1 MTIKPL
7 LSAII
12 ALSLFLSCNKTQE
25 LESSLS
31 QGQILAVMPSDTKI
45 GYGTPVDGVYPVV
58 WTSGDKIKLYSES
71 VTSGEDYAFTRSE
84 GTGVAVFTGTPVSGN
99 SRYAIYPSTR
109 AVGMEDGVL
118 KVSFGSLRKQ
128 KFSASLEDNSINLGY
143 LPMWAKEG
151 NGSGKGRFSFQNTCG
166 ALMFRLNNP
175 PADLKS
181 VSITSGTRYISGMGL
196 LDASTGEMELVNE
209 NASKK
214 TLEQGVSISLEGM
227 DVADSD
233 GIVVSLPA
241 GTYEPNDLTVTFTY
255 GDKTYEKPIKSK
267 LTVIPGVVRPLPVIS
282 FAIEWE
288 DPKPARTANKLE
300 LSGGYPR
307 IHRLNDG
314 RLMLS
319 YSLSGNGY
327 ARFSS
332 DEGETWGAQTEVM
345 SYFDSTSNGVSARM
359 TASVP
364 DFAQLSAGNP
374 YHPGRIIY
382 ASNYRPRELV
392 NGKTTDN
399 TGWTTVHPYT
409 ISISVSDDDKGK
421 TWSAPKHLYKS
432 KIWDENVTVG
442 CWEPFVLELP
452 DGTVQIYF
460 ADETPYYGGTNS
472 NQRDWH
478 NISVIESKDGGDTWG
493 QVRIVSQNS
502 ECRDGMPV
510 VAMHNDMLLLAIE
523 STDFKGQRL
532 HPIVI
537 NNPITNNW
545 SSTVGKGDPHRF
557 EPFQVSLGSRVKYSG
572 APYIITTDN
581 YIVYSYQISDWYTPP
596 ANLTQSQQLAL
607 CKQYNE
613 EEHATLEVQV
623 CSKSEVDDKGYFRTM
638 RSPSRPLKVDQTK
651 GTENAL
657 WNSLC
662 DLGNDKVMVISQYN
676 GKVYTV
682 KGTVVKK

>member
-1 MTIKPL
+1 MTIKLL

-31 QGQILAVMPSDTKI
+31 QGQILAVMPSETKI

-99 SRYAIYPSTR
+99 SRYAIYPSSR

-209 NASKK
+209 NAGKK
-214 TLEQGVSISLEGM
+214 TFEKGVSISLEGM

-241 GTYEPNDLTVTFTY
+241 GTYEPDELTVTLTY

-282 FAIEWE
+282 FSDDLSIEWE
-288 DPKPARTANKLE
+288 TPKPARTANKPE

-319 YSLSGNGY
+319 YSLSGNGC

-332 DEGETWGAQTEVM
+332 DEGKTWGAQTEVM
-345 SYFDSTSNGVSARM
+345 SYFDKTSNGVSARM

-409 ISISVSDDDKGK
+409 ISISVSDDAGK
-421 TWSAPKHLYKS
+421 TWSARKHLYKS
-432 KIWDENVTVG
+432 GIWDKNVTVG

-460 ADETPYYGGTNS
+460 ADETPYYPATS
-472 NQRDWH
+472 WH
-478 NISVIESKDGGDTWG
+478 NISVIESKDGGNTWG
-493 QVRIVSQNS
+493 EVRVVAQNS
-502 ECRDGMPV
+502 ANRDGMPV
-510 VAMHNDMLLLAIE
+510 ATLLGDKILLAVE
-523 STDFKGQRL
+523 STDGVHKRL

-537 NNPITNNW
+537 CNPIQGCW
-545 SSTVGKGDPHRF
+545 STTVGKGDSHRF
-557 EPFQVSLGSRVKYSG
+557 HPFTTSLKSDLVYSG

-581 YIVYSYQISDWYTPP
+581 YIVYSYQISDWWKPTEE
-596 ANLTQSQQLAL
+596 LSKEELVSLA
-607 CKQYNE
+607 KQKNIE
-613 EEHATLEVQV
+613 AHSELEVQV
-623 CSKSEVDDKGYFRTM
+623 CLKSEVTDGFFYTM
-638 RSPSRPLKVDQTK
+638 RSPSRPFKLDQQSEK
-651 GTENAL
+651 AV

-662 DLGNDKVMVISQYN
+662 DLGNDEILAVSQKGN
-676 GKVYTV
+676 LIYTV
-682 KGTVVKK
+682 RGKIVAK

>member
-71 VTSGEDYAFTRSE
+71 VTSGNDYAFTRSE

-99 SRYAIYPSTR
+99 SRYAIYPSSR
-109 AVGMEDGVL
+109 AVGMEGGVL

-128 KFSASLEDNSINLGY
+128 KFSASLEDNSINLDY

-181 VSITSGTRYISGMGL
+181 ISITSGTRYISGMGL

-209 NASKK
+209 NAGKK
-214 TLEQGVSISLEGM
+214 TLEKGVSISLEGM

-345 SYFDSTSNGVSARM
+345 SYFDKTSNGVSARM

-399 TGWTTVHPYT
+399 KGWTTVHPYT
-409 ISISVSDDDKGK
+409 ISISVSDYAGK
-421 TWSAPKHLYKS
+421 TWSDRKHLYMS
-432 KIWDENVTVG
+432 GIWDKNVTVG

-460 ADETPYYGGTNS
+460 ADETPYYGGTDS
-472 NQRDWH
+472 NKRDWH

-493 QVRIVSQNS
+493 EVRVVAQNS
-502 ECRDGMPV
+502 ANRDGMPV
-510 VAMHNDMLLLAIE
+510 ATLLGDKILLAVE
-523 STDFKGQRL
+523 STDGVHARL

-537 NNPITNNW
+537 CNPIQGCW
-545 SSTVGKGDPHRF
+545 STTVGKGDSHRF
-557 EPFQVSLGSRVKYSG
+557 HPFTTSLKSDLVYSG

-581 YIVYSYQISDWYTPP
+581 YIVYSYQISDWWKPTEE
-596 ANLTQSQQLAL
+596 LSRTELVRLA
-607 CKQYNE
+607 KENNVE
-613 EEHATLEVQV
+613 DHSELEVQV
-623 CSKSEVDDKGYFRTM
+623 CLKSEVTDGFFYTM
-638 RSPSRPLKVDQTK
+638 RSPSRPFNLDQK
-651 GTENAL
+651 SEKAV

-662 DLGNDKVMVISQYN
+662 DLGNDEILAVSQKGN
-676 GKVYTV
+676 LIIYTV
-682 KGTVVKK
+682 RGKIVAK

>member
-1 MTIKPL
+1 MTIRPL
-7 LSAII
+7 LSVII
-12 ALSLFLSCNKTQE
+12 APSLFLSCNKTQE

-31 QGQILAVMPSDTKI
+31 QGQILAVMQSETKI

-71 VTSGEDYAFTRSE
+71 VMSGKDYAFTRSE

-99 SRYAIYPSTR
+99 SRYAIYPSSR

-118 KVSFGSLRKQ
+118 KVSFGALRKQ

-209 NASKK
+209 NAGKK
-214 TLEQGVSISLEGM
+214 TLEKGVSISLEGM

-241 GTYEPNDLTVTFTY
+241 GTYEPDELTVTLTY

-282 FAIEWE
+282 FSDDLSIEWE
-288 DPKPARTANKLE
+288 TPKPARTANKPE

-319 YSLSGNGY
+319 YSLSGNGC

-332 DEGETWGAQTEVM
+332 DEGKTWGAQTEVM
-345 SYFDSTSNGVSARM
+345 SYFDKTSNSVSARM

-409 ISISVSDDDKGK
+409 ISISVSDDAGK
-421 TWSAPKHLYKS
+421 TWSARKHLYKS
-432 KIWDENVTVG
+432 GIWDENVTVG

-460 ADETPYYGGTNS
+460 ADETPYYPAS
-472 NQRDWH
+472 SRH
-478 NISVIESKDGGDTWG
+478 NISVIESKDGGNTWG
-493 QVRIVSQNS
+493 EVRVVAQNS
-502 ECRDGMPV
+502 ANRDGMPV
-510 VAMHNDMLLLAIE
+510 ATLLGDKILLAVE
-523 STDFKGQRL
+523 STDGVHKRL

-537 NNPITNNW
+537 CNPIQGCW
-545 SSTVGKGDPHRF
+545 STTVGKGDSHRF
-557 EPFQVSLGSRVKYSG
+557 HPFTTSLKSDLVYSG

-581 YIVYSYQISDWYTPP
+581 YIVYSYQISDWWKPTEE
-596 ANLTQSQQLAL
+596 LSKEELVSLA
-607 CKQYNE
+607 KQKNVE
-613 EEHATLEVQV
+613 AHSELEVQV
-623 CSKSEVDDKGYFRTM
+623 CLKSEVTDGFFYTM
-638 RSPSRPLKVDQTK
+638 RSPSRPFKLDQK
-651 GTENAL
+651 SEKAV

-662 DLGNDKVMVISQYN
+662 DLGNDEILAVSQKGN
-676 GKVYTV
+676 LMYTV
-682 KGTVVKK
+682 RGKIVAK

>member
-71 VTSGEDYAFTRSE
+71 VTSGKDYAFTRSE

-209 NASKK
+209 NAGKK
-214 TLEQGVSISLEGM
+214 TLEKGVSISLEGM

-241 GTYEPNDLTVTFTY
+241 GTYEPDELTVTLTY

-282 FAIEWE
+282 FSDDLSIEWE
-288 DPKPARTANKLE
+288 TPKPARTANKPE

-319 YSLSGNGY
+319 YSLSGNGC

-332 DEGETWGAQTEVM
+332 DEGKTWGAQTALVICFIYSSVCM
-345 SYFDSTSNGVSARM
+345 ST
-359 TASVP
+359 P
-364 DFAQLSAGNP
+364 
-374 YHPGRIIY
+374 
-382 ASNYRPRELV
+382 
-392 NGKTTDN
+392 
-399 TGWTTVHPYT
+399 
-409 ISISVSDDDKGK
+409 IS
-421 TWSAPKHLYKS
+421 
-432 KIWDENVTVG
+432 
-442 CWEPFVLELP
+442 
-452 DGTVQIYF
+452 
-460 ADETPYYGGTNS
+460 
-472 NQRDWH
+472 
-478 NISVIESKDGGDTWG
+478 
-493 QVRIVSQNS
+493 
-502 ECRDGMPV
+502 
-510 VAMHNDMLLLAIE
+510 
-523 STDFKGQRL
+523 
-532 HPIVI
+532 
-537 NNPITNNW
+537 
-545 SSTVGKGDPHRF
+545 
-557 EPFQVSLGSRVKYSG
+557 
-572 APYIITTDN
+572 
-581 YIVYSYQISDWYTPP
+581 
-596 ANLTQSQQLAL
+596 
-607 CKQYNE
+607 
-613 EEHATLEVQV
+613 
-623 CSKSEVDDKGYFRTM
+623 
-638 RSPSRPLKVDQTK
+638 
-651 GTENAL
+651 
-657 WNSLC
+657 
-662 DLGNDKVMVISQYN
+662 
-676 GKVYTV
+676 
-682 KGTVVKK
+682 

>member
-181 VSITSGTRYISGMGL
+181 ISITSGTRYISGMGL
-196 LDASTGEMELVNE
+196 LDASTSEMELVNE
-209 NASKK
+209 NAGKK
-214 TLEQGVSISLEGM
+214 TLEKGVSISLEGM

-460 ADETPYYGGTNS
+460 ADETPYYPAS
-472 NQRDWH
+472 SWH

-493 QVRIVSQNS
+493 KVRVVAQNS
-502 ECRDGMPV
+502 ANRDGMPV
-510 VAMHNDMLLLAIE
+510 ATLLGDKILLAVE
-523 STDFKGQRL
+523 STDGEHARL

-537 NNPITNNW
+537 CNPIQDCWRTP
-545 SSTVGKGDPHRF
+545 VGKGDSHRF
-557 EPFQVSLGSRVKYSG
+557 HPFTTSLKSDLVYSG

-581 YIVYSYQISDWYTPP
+581 YIVYSYQISDWWKPTEE
-596 ANLTQSQQLAL
+596 LSRTELVRLA
-607 CKQYNE
+607 KENNVE
-613 EEHATLEVQV
+613 AHSELEVQV
-623 CSKSEVDDKGYFRTM
+623 CLKSEVTDGFFYTM
-638 RSPSRPLKVDQTK
+638 RSPSRPFNLDQK
-651 GTENAL
+651 SEKAV

-662 DLGNDKVMVISQYN
+662 DLGNDKILAVSQKGN
-676 GKVYTV
+676 LIYTV
-682 KGTVVKK
+682 RGKIVAK

>member
-1 MTIKPL
+1 MTIRPL
-7 LSAII
+7 LSVII

-71 VTSGEDYAFTRSE
+71 VTSGIDYAFTRSE

-99 SRYAIYPSTR
+99 SRYAIYPSSR
-109 AVGMEDGVL
+109 AFGMEAGVL

-143 LPMWAKEG
+143 LPMWAKEE
-151 NGSGKGRFSFQNTCG
+151 NGSGKGRFSFHNTCG

-181 VSITSGTRYISGMGL
+181 VSITSETRYISGMGL
-196 LDASTGEMELVNE
+196 LDASTGEMELVND
-209 NASKK
+209 NPAKK
-214 TLEQGVSISLEGM
+214 TLEKGVSISLEGM

-241 GTYEPNDLTVTFTY
+241 GTYEPDELTVTLTY

-282 FAIEWE
+282 FSDDLSIEWE
-288 DPKPARTANKLE
+288 TPKPARTANKPE

-307 IHRLNDG
+307 IHRLNDR

-319 YSLSGNGY
+319 YSLSGNGC

-332 DEGETWGAQTEVM
+332 DEGKTWGAQTVVM
-345 SYFDSTSNGVSARM
+345 SYFDETSNGVSARM

-409 ISISVSDDDKGK
+409 ISISVSDDAGK
-421 TWSAPKHLYKS
+421 TWSARNHLYKS
-432 KIWDENVTVG
+432 EIWDENVTVG

-460 ADETPYYGGTNS
+460 ADETPYYPAS
-472 NQRDWH
+472 SWH

-493 QVRIVSQNS
+493 KVRVVAQNS
-502 ECRDGMPV
+502 ANRDGMPV
-510 VAMHNDMLLLAIE
+510 ATLLGDKILLAVE
-523 STDFKGQRL
+523 STDGVHARL

-537 NNPITNNW
+537 CNPIQGCW
-545 SSTVGKGDPHRF
+545 STTVGKGDSHRF
-557 EPFQVSLGSRVKYSG
+557 HPFTTSLKSDLVYSG

-581 YIVYSYQISDWYTPP
+581 YIVYSYQISDWWKPTEE
-596 ANLTQSQQLAL
+596 LSRTELVRLA
-607 CKQYNE
+607 KQNNVE
-613 EEHATLEVQV
+613 AHSELEVQV
-623 CSKSEVDDKGYFRTM
+623 CLKSEVTDGFFYTM
-638 RSPSRPLKVDQTK
+638 RSPSRPFKLDQK
-651 GTENAL
+651 SEKAV

-662 DLGNDKVMVISQYN
+662 DLGNDEILAVSQKGN
-676 GKVYTV
+676 LIYTV
-682 KGTVVKK
+682 RGKIVAK

>member
-71 VTSGEDYAFTRSE
+71 VTSGKDYAFTRSE

-209 NASKK
+209 NADKK
-214 TLEQGVSISLEGM
+214 TLEKGVSISLEGM

-241 GTYEPNDLTVTFTY
+241 GTYEPDELTVTLTY

-282 FAIEWE
+282 FSDDPSIEWE
-288 DPKPARTANKLE
+288 TPKPARTPNKPQ

-345 SYFDSTSNGVSARM
+345 SYFDKTSNGVSARM

-374 YHPGRIIY
+374 YLPGRIIY

-409 ISISVSDDDKGK
+409 ISISVSDDAGK
-421 TWSAPKHLYKS
+421 TWSDRKHLYMS
-432 KIWDENVTVG
+432 GIWDKNVTVG

-460 ADETPYYGGTNS
+460 ADETPYYPAS
-472 NQRDWH
+472 SWH
-478 NISVIESKDGGDTWG
+478 NISVIESKDGGNTWG
-493 QVRIVSQNS
+493 EVRVVAQNS
-502 ECRDGMPV
+502 ANRDGMPV
-510 VAMHNDMLLLAIE
+510 ATLLGDKILLAVE
-523 STDFKGQRL
+523 STDGVHARL

-537 NNPITNNW
+537 CNPIQDCWRTP
-545 SSTVGKGDPHRF
+545 VGKGDSHRF
-557 EPFQVSLGSRVKYSG
+557 HPFTTSLKSDLVYSG

-581 YIVYSYQISDWYTPP
+581 YIVYSYQISDWWKPTEE
-596 ANLTQSQQLAL
+596 LSRTELVRLA
-607 CKQYNE
+607 KENNVE
-613 EEHATLEVQV
+613 AHSELEVQV
-623 CSKSEVDDKGYFRTM
+623 CLKSEVTDGFFYTM
-638 RSPSRPLKVDQTK
+638 RSPSRPFKLDQK
-651 GTENAL
+651 SEKAV

-662 DLGNDKVMVISQYN
+662 DLGNDDILAVSQKGN
-676 GKVYTV
+676 LIYTV
-682 KGTVVKK
+682 RGKIVAK

>member
-1 MTIKPL
+1 MTIKLL

-99 SRYAIYPSTR
+99 SRYAIYPSSR

-128 KFSASLEDNSINLGY
+128 KFSASLEDNSINLDY

-209 NASKK
+209 NADKK
-214 TLEQGVSISLEGM
+214 TLEKGVSISLEGM

-345 SYFDSTSNGVSARM
+345 SYFDKTSNGVSARM

-399 TGWTTVHPYT
+399 KGWTTVHPYT
-409 ISISVSDDDKGK
+409 ISISVSDYAGK
-421 TWSAPKHLYKS
+421 TWSDRKHLYMS
-432 KIWDENVTVG
+432 GIWDKNVTVG

-460 ADETPYYGGTNS
+460 ADETPYYPAS
-472 NQRDWH
+472 SWH

-493 QVRIVSQNS
+493 EVRVVAQNS
-502 ECRDGMPV
+502 ANRDGMPV
-510 VAMHNDMLLLAIE
+510 ATLLGDKILLAVE
-523 STDFKGQRL
+523 STDGVHARL

-537 NNPITNNW
+537 CNPIQGCW
-545 SSTVGKGDPHRF
+545 STTVGKGDSHRF
-557 EPFQVSLGSRVKYSG
+557 HPFTTSLKSDLVYSG

-581 YIVYSYQISDWYTPP
+581 YIVYSYQISDWWKPTEE
-596 ANLTQSQQLAL
+596 LSKEELVSLA
-607 CKQYNE
+607 KQKNVE
-613 EEHATLEVQV
+613 AHSELEVQV
-623 CSKSEVDDKGYFRTM
+623 CLKSEVTDGFFYTM
-638 RSPSRPLKVDQTK
+638 RSPSRPFNLDQK
-651 GTENAL
+651 SEKAV

-662 DLGNDKVMVISQYN
+662 DLGNDEILAVSQKGN
-676 GKVYTV
+676 LIIYTV
-682 KGTVVKK
+682 RGKIVAK

>member
-1 MTIKPL
+1 MTIKLL

-99 SRYAIYPSTR
+99 SRYAIYPSSR

-181 VSITSGTRYISGMGL
+181 ISITSGTRYISGMGL

-209 NASKK
+209 NAGKK
-214 TLEQGVSISLEGM
+214 THEKGVSISLEGM

-233 GIVVSLPA
+233 GIVISLPA
-241 GTYEPNDLTVTFTY
+241 GTYEPDELTVTLTY

-282 FAIEWE
+282 FSDDPSIEWE
-288 DPKPARTANKLE
+288 TPKPARTPNKRQ

-319 YSLSGNGY
+319 YSSGGNAY

-332 DEGETWGAQTEVM
+332 DEGKTWGAQTEVM
-345 SYFDSTSNGVSARM
+345 SYFDKTSNGVSARM

-409 ISISVSDDDKGK
+409 ISISVSDDAGE
-421 TWSAPKHLYKS
+421 TWSDRKHLYMS
-432 KIWDENVTVG
+432 GIWDKNVTVG

-460 ADETPYYGGTNS
+460 ADETPYYPAS
-472 NQRDWH
+472 SWH
-478 NISVIESKDGGDTWG
+478 NISVIESKDGGNTWG
-493 QVRIVSQNS
+493 EVRVVAQNS
-502 ECRDGMPV
+502 ANRDGMPV
-510 VAMHNDMLLLAIE
+510 ATLLGDKILLAVE
-523 STDFKGQRL
+523 STDGEHARL

-537 NNPITNNW
+537 CNPIQGCW
-545 SSTVGKGDPHRF
+545 STTVGKGDSHRF
-557 EPFQVSLGSRVKYSG
+557 HPFTTSLKSDLVYSG

-581 YIVYSYQISDWYTPP
+581 YIVYSYQISDWWKPTEE
-596 ANLTQSQQLAL
+596 LSKEELVSLA
-607 CKQYNE
+607 KQKNIE
-613 EEHATLEVQV
+613 AHSELEVQV
-623 CSKSEVDDKGYFRTM
+623 CLKSEVTDGFFYTM
-638 RSPSRPLKVDQTK
+638 RSPSRPFNLDQK
-651 GTENAL
+651 SEKAV

-662 DLGNDKVMVISQYN
+662 DLGNDEILAVSQKGN
-676 GKVYTV
+676 LIIYTV
-682 KGTVVKK
+682 RGKIVAK

>member
-71 VTSGEDYAFTRSE
+71 VTSGKDYAFTRSE

-99 SRYAIYPSTR
+99 SRYAIYPSSR

-196 LDASTGEMELVNE
+196 LDASTGEMQLVNE
-209 NASKK
+209 NAGKK
-214 TLEQGVSISLEGM
+214 TLEKGVSISLEGM

-345 SYFDSTSNGVSARM
+345 SYFDKTSNGVSARM

-399 TGWTTVHPYT
+399 KGWTTVHPYT
-409 ISISVSDDDKGK
+409 ISISVSDDAGK
-421 TWSAPKHLYKS
+421 TWSARKHLYKS
-432 KIWDENVTVG
+432 EIWDENVTVG

-460 ADETPYYGGTNS
+460 ADETPYYPAS
-472 NQRDWH
+472 SWH

-493 QVRIVSQNS
+493 KERVVAQNS
-502 ECRDGMPV
+502 ANRDGMPV
-510 VAMHNDMLLLAIE
+510 ATLLGDKILLAVE
-523 STDFKGQRL
+523 STDGVHARL

-537 NNPITNNW
+537 CNPIQGCW
-545 SSTVGKGDPHRF
+545 STTVGKGDSHRF
-557 EPFQVSLGSRVKYSG
+557 HPFTTSLKSDLVYSG

-581 YIVYSYQISDWYTPP
+581 YIVYSYQISDWWKPTEE
-596 ANLTQSQQLAL
+596 LSRTELVRLA
-607 CKQYNE
+607 KDNNVE
-613 EEHATLEVQV
+613 AHSELEVQV
-623 CSKSEVDDKGYFRTM
+623 CLKSEVTDGFFYTM
-638 RSPSRPLKVDQTK
+638 RSPSRPFNLDQK
-651 GTENAL
+651 SEKAV

-662 DLGNDKVMVISQYN
+662 DLGNDEILAVSQKGN
-676 GKVYTV
+676 LIYTV
-682 KGTVVKK
+682 RGKIVAK

>member
-181 VSITSGTRYISGMGL
+181 ISITSGTRYISGMGL

-209 NASKK
+209 NADKK
-214 TLEQGVSISLEGM
+214 TLEKGVSISLEGM

-345 SYFDSTSNGVSARM
+345 SYFDKTSNGVSARM

-399 TGWTTVHPYT
+399 KGWTTVHPYT
-409 ISISVSDDDKGK
+409 ISIRVSDDAGN
-421 TWSAPKHLYKS
+421 TWSDRKHLYMS
-432 KIWDENVTVG
+432 GIWDKNVTVG

-460 ADETPYYGGTNS
+460 ADETPYYPAS
-472 NQRDWH
+472 SWH

-493 QVRIVSQNS
+493 EVRVVAQNS
-502 ECRDGMPV
+502 ANRDGMPV
-510 VAMHNDMLLLAIE
+510 ATLLGDKILLAVE
-523 STDFKGQRL
+523 STDGVHARL

-537 NNPITNNW
+537 CNPIQDCWRTP
-545 SSTVGKGDPHRF
+545 VGKGDSHRF
-557 EPFQVSLGSRVKYSG
+557 HPFTTSLKSDLVYSG

-581 YIVYSYQISDWYTPP
+581 YIVYSYQISDWWKPTEE
-596 ANLTQSQQLAL
+596 LSRTELVRLA
-607 CKQYNE
+607 KENNVE
-613 EEHATLEVQV
+613 DHSELEVQV
-623 CSKSEVDDKGYFRTM
+623 CLKSEVTDGFFYTM
-638 RSPSRPLKVDQTK
+638 RSPSRPFNLVNLDQQSEK
-651 GTENAL
+651 AV

-662 DLGNDKVMVISQYN
+662 DLGNDEILAVSQKGN
-676 GKVYTV
+676 LIIYTV
-682 KGTVVKK
+682 RGKIVAK

>member
-181 VSITSGTRYISGMGL
+181 ISITSGTRYISGMGL
-196 LDASTGEMELVNE
+196 LDASTSEMELVNE
-209 NASKK
+209 NAGKK
-214 TLEQGVSISLEGM
+214 TLEKGVSISLEGM

-241 GTYEPNDLTVTFTY
+241 GTYEPDELTVTLTY

-282 FAIEWE
+282 FSDDLSIEWE
-288 DPKPARTANKLE
+288 TPKPARTANKPE

-319 YSLSGNGY
+319 YSLSGNGC

-332 DEGETWGAQTEVM
+332 DEGKTWGAQTEVM
-345 SYFDSTSNGVSARM
+345 SYFDKTSNGVSARM

-409 ISISVSDDDKGK
+409 ISISVSDDAGK
-421 TWSAPKHLYKS
+421 TWSDRKHLYKS

-460 ADETPYYGGTNS
+460 ADETPYYPDS
-472 NQRDWH
+472 SWH

-493 QVRIVSQNS
+493 KVRVVAQNS
-502 ECRDGMPV
+502 ANRDGMPV
-510 VAMHNDMLLLAIE
+510 ATLLGDKILLAVE
-523 STDFKGQRL
+523 STDGEHARL

-537 NNPITNNW
+537 CNPIQDCWRTP
-545 SSTVGKGDPHRF
+545 VGKGDSHRF
-557 EPFQVSLGSRVKYSG
+557 HPFTTSLKSDLVYSG

-581 YIVYSYQISDWYTPP
+581 YIVYSYQISDWWKPTEE
-596 ANLTQSQQLAL
+596 LSRTELVRLA
-607 CKQYNE
+607 KDNNVE
-613 EEHATLEVQV
+613 AHSELEVQV
-623 CSKSEVDDKGYFRTM
+623 CLKSEVTDGFFYTM
-638 RSPSRPLKVDQTK
+638 RSPSRPFNLDQK
-651 GTENAL
+651 SEKAV

-662 DLGNDKVMVISQYN
+662 DLGNDEILAVSQKGN
-676 GKVYTV
+676 LIYTV
-682 KGTVVKK
+682 RGKIVAK

>member
-409 ISISVSDDDKGK
+409 ISISVSDDAGK
-421 TWSAPKHLYKS
+421 TWSARKHLYKS
-432 KIWDENVTVG
+432 GIWDENVTIG

-460 ADETPYYGGTNS
+460 ADETPYYPAS
-472 NQRDWH
+472 SWH

-493 QVRIVSQNS
+493 EVRVVAQNS
-502 ECRDGMPV
+502 ANRDGMPV
-510 VAMHNDMLLLAIE
+510 ATLLGDKILLAVE
-523 STDFKGQRL
+523 STDGEHARL

-537 NNPITNNW
+537 CNPIQDCWRTP
-545 SSTVGKGDPHRF
+545 VGKGDSHRF
-557 EPFQVSLGSRVKYSG
+557 HPFTTSLKSDLVYSG

-581 YIVYSYQISDWYTPP
+581 YIVYSYQISDWWKPTEE
-596 ANLTQSQQLAL
+596 LSRTELVRLA
-607 CKQYNE
+607 KENNVE
-613 EEHATLEVQV
+613 AHSELEVQV
-623 CSKSEVDDKGYFRTM
+623 CLKSEVTDGFFYTM
-638 RSPSRPLKVDQTK
+638 RSPSRPFNLDQK
-651 GTENAL
+651 SEKAV

-662 DLGNDKVMVISQYN
+662 DLGNDEILAVSQKGN
-676 GKVYTV
+676 LIYTV
-682 KGTVVKK
+682 RGKIVAK

>member
-12 ALSLFLSCNKTQE
+12 ALSLFLSCNKIQE

-71 VTSGEDYAFTRSE
+71 VTSGKDYAFTRSE

-99 SRYAIYPSTR
+99 SRYAIYPYSR
-109 AVGMEDGVL
+109 AVGMEGGVL

-128 KFSASLEDNSINLGY
+128 KFSASLEDNSINLDY

-181 VSITSGTRYISGMGL
+181 VSITSETRYISGMGL

-209 NASKK
+209 NAGKK
-214 TLEQGVSISLEGM
+214 TLEKGVSISLEGM

-241 GTYEPNDLTVTFTY
+241 GTYEPNDLTVTLTY

-282 FAIEWE
+282 FSDDPSIEWE
-288 DPKPARTANKLE
+288 TPKPARTPNKPQ

-345 SYFDSTSNGVSARM
+345 SYFDKTSNGVSARM

-399 TGWTTVHPYT
+399 KGWTTVHPYT
-409 ISISVSDDDKGK
+409 ISISVSDDAGK
-421 TWSAPKHLYKS
+421 TWSDRKHLYMS
-432 KIWDENVTVG
+432 GIWDKNVTVG

-460 ADETPYYGGTNS
+460 ADETPYYPAS
-472 NQRDWH
+472 SWH

-493 QVRIVSQNS
+493 EVRVVAQNS
-502 ECRDGMPV
+502 ANRDGMPV
-510 VAMHNDMLLLAIE
+510 ATLLGDKILLAVE
-523 STDFKGQRL
+523 STDGVHARL

-537 NNPITNNW
+537 CNPIQDCWRTP
-545 SSTVGKGDPHRF
+545 VGKGDSHRF
-557 EPFQVSLGSRVKYSG
+557 HPFTTSLKSDLVYSG

-581 YIVYSYQISDWYTPP
+581 YIVYSYQISDWWKPTEE
-596 ANLTQSQQLAL
+596 LSKTELVRLA
-607 CKQYNE
+607 KQKNVE
-613 EEHATLEVQV
+613 AHSELEVQV
-623 CSKSEVDDKGYFRTM
+623 CLKSEVTDGFFYTM
-638 RSPSRPLKVDQTK
+638 RSPSRPFNLDQK
-651 GTENAL
+651 SEKAV

-662 DLGNDKVMVISQYN
+662 DLGNDEILAVSQKGN
-676 GKVYTV
+676 LIYTV
-682 KGTVVKK
+682 RGKIVAK

>member
-12 ALSLFLSCNKTQE
+12 ALSLFLSCNKIQE

-99 SRYAIYPSTR
+99 SRYAIYPSSR

-209 NASKK
+209 NAGKK
-214 TLEQGVSISLEGM
+214 TLEKGVSISLEGM

-241 GTYEPNDLTVTFTY
+241 GTYEPDELTVTLTY

-345 SYFDSTSNGVSARM
+345 SYFDKTSNGVSARM

-409 ISISVSDDDKGK
+409 ISISVSDYVGK
-421 TWSAPKHLYKS
+421 TWSDRKHLYMS
-432 KIWDENVTVG
+432 GIWDKNVTVG

-460 ADETPYYGGTNS
+460 ADETPYYGGTDS
-472 NQRDWH
+472 NKRDWH

-493 QVRIVSQNS
+493 KERVVAQNS
-502 ECRDGMPV
+502 ANRDGMPV
-510 VAMHNDMLLLAIE
+510 ATLLGDKILLAVE
-523 STDFKGQRL
+523 STDGVHARL

-537 NNPITNNW
+537 CNPIQGCW
-545 SSTVGKGDPHRF
+545 STTVGKGDSHRF
-557 EPFQVSLGSRVKYSG
+557 HPFTTSLKSDLVYSG

-581 YIVYSYQISDWYTPP
+581 YIVYSYQISDWWKPTEE
-596 ANLTQSQQLAL
+596 LSKTELVRLA
-607 CKQYNE
+607 KQKNVE
-613 EEHATLEVQV
+613 AHSELEVQV
-623 CSKSEVDDKGYFRTM
+623 CLKSEVTDGFFYTM
-638 RSPSRPLKVDQTK
+638 RSPSRPFNLDQK
-651 GTENAL
+651 SEKAV

-662 DLGNDKVMVISQYN
+662 DLGNDEILAVSQKGN
-676 GKVYTV
+676 LIYTV
-682 KGTVVKK
+682 RGKIVAK